1 MIQLNMFYANNMHA
15 NSSALGK
22 KSIYTDQYNPSLL
35 FAIPRSDKRNELGIN
50 NNIIPFYG
58 YDIWNAYEISWI
70 RPDGRPEVAA
80 SEIIYSCRSE
90 YIIESKSLK
99 LYLNSFNGTIFKS
112 TDHVKT
118 TIEQD
123 LSNKLNTNVLIKLK
137 DINTEI
143 NLKKPEGENIDNYYD
158 QNLDGCKIE
167 ITDKTI
173 VQNEKIYTH
182 LLKSNCP
189 VTIQPD
195 WGTLMINYSGPKI
208 NYSSLINYIIS
219 LRNLNE
225 FHEQCIEKIYIDI
238 YKNCNPYNL
247 EIYGRYTR
255 RGGIDINP
263 YRSTK
268 NTPIP
273 ENIRTYRQ

>member
-1 MIQLNMFYANNMHA
+1 MYV
-15 NSSALGK
+15 NSSPLGK
-22 KSIYTDQYNPSLL
+22 KSCYTDKYDISVL
-35 FAIPRSDKRNELGIN
+35 FAIPRLNKRTEIGISN
-50 NNIIPFYG
+50 NNIPFYG
-58 YDIWNAYEISWI
+58 YDIWNAYEVSWI
-70 RPDGRPEVAA
+70 RPDGRPDVAIA
-80 SEIIYSCRSE
+80 EIIYSCRSE

-112 TDHVKT
+112 KHHVKT

-123 LSNKLNTNVLIKLK
+123 LSNKLNTDILVKLN
-137 DINTEI
+137 DIDTEV
-143 NLKKPEGENIDNYYD
+143 NFKKSEGENIDNYYD
-158 QNLDGCKIE
+158 KDFDNSKVETIDGIIVK
-167 ITDKTI
+167 DK
-173 VQNEKIYTH
+173 KIYSN

-189 VTIQPD
+189 VTMQPD
-195 WGTLMINYSGPKI
+195 WGTLIITYSGQKI

-225 FHEQCIEKIYIDI
+225 FHEQCIEKIYMEI

-247 EIYGRYTR
+247 EVYGRYTR

-273 ENIRTYRQ
+273 ENTRTYRQ